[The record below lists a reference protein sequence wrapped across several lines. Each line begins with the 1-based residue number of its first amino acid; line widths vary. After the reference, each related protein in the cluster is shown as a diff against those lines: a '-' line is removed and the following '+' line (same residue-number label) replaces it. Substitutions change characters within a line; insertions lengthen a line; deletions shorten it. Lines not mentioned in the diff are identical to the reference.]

1 MTKQEFSMYA
11 MALRTFYPRE
21 KLLQTQEAME
31 LWYQLL
37 KDLPYAKAQSDLI
50 KWAQHHRWSPSI
62 AEILGNIDDAGA
74 YSVGMD
80 DFITMLEDKN
90 NEVGALSFQKRE

>member
-11 MALRTFYPRE
+11 MALRTFYPKE
-21 KLLQTQEAME
+21 KLLQTQQAME

-37 KDLPYAKAQSDLI
+37 KDIPYAKAQTELVEWTKS
-50 KWAQHHRWSPSI
+50 HRWSPSI
-62 AEILGNIDDAGA
+62 AEILGNKTEPEAGA

-80 DFITMLEDKN
+80 DYIKLLE
-90 NEVGALSFQKRE
+90 GY

>member
-21 KLLQTQEAME
+21 KLLQNQQSME

-37 KDLPYAKAQSDLI
+37 KDIPYAKAQTELVEWT
-50 KWAQHHRWSPSI
+50 KNHKWSPSI
-62 AEILGNIDDAGA
+62 AEILGNDQEAGA
-74 YSVGMD
+74 YSVGMND
-80 DFITMLEDKN
+80 YIKMLEGDT
-90 NEVGALSFQKRE
+90 

>member
-31 LWYQLL
+31 LWYQML
-37 KDLPYAKAQSDLI
+37 KDVPYQKAQMDLI
-50 KWAQHHRWSPSI
+50 EWAKYNKWSPSI
-62 AEILGNIDDAGA
+62 SEILGNKKEEAEAGA
-74 YSVGMD
+74 FSVGMSD
-80 DFITMLEDKN
+80 YIKMLEGKT
-90 NEVGALSFQKRE
+90 

>member
-31 LWYQLL
+31 LWYQML
-37 KDLPYAKAQSDLI
+37 KDIPYAKAQADLI
-50 KWAQHHRWSPSI
+50 EWAKYNKWSPSI
-62 AEILGNIDDAGA
+62 AEILGNKKEEAAEAGA
-74 YSVGMD
+74 YSIGMN
-80 DFITMLEDKN
+80 DFIKMLEAK
-90 NEVGALSFQKRE
+90 E